1 MPWSSQ
7 LPGSRPAACLLL
19 LLAGRLAAQ
28 LPGESPGARGDAV
41 AASAT
46 AAPAAA
52 PAAKGAAPQEPE
64 AAGQTVEVAA
74 SDLSSLN
81 RLLPIGKTARKVTVP
96 TVDEEGRLTSVVTM
110 GSITRVDEENFDL
123 EKVVL
128 TSFDPPDQAVPGA
141 SPDQTVITLIRARY
155 HAPTQVLVSDRVF
168 TLRKPA
174 LFMTGDSLQYDSAT
188 GRARIKGKSMALIT
202 DAPRLDTAVGEVE
215 SIDDEE
221 NEAAEE
227 DTTGEP
233 TAEPKPGSPPAQPTP
248 KRP

>member
-7 LPGSRPAACLLL
+7 LPGSRQTACLL
-19 LLAGRLAAQ
+19 LLAGRLVAQ
-28 LPGESPGARGDAV
+28 SPGPSAGAAAEADAP
-41 AASAT
+41 AAT
-46 AAPAAA
+46 PAPAAA
-52 PAAKGAAPQEPE
+52 AAASPEAE

-128 TSFDPPDQAVPGA
+128 TSFDPPDQAGPGA
-141 SPDQTVITLIRARY
+141 PPDQTVITLIRARY

-168 TLRKPA
+168 TLRKPT
-174 LFMTGDSLQYDSAT
+174 LYMTGDSLQYDSAT

-202 DAPRLDTAVGEVE
+202 DAPRLDTAPEEDGGGEE
-215 SIDDEE
+215 EDEE
-221 NEAAEE
+221 EIEAAEE
-227 DTTGEP
+227 DTTTESP
-233 TAEPKPGSPPAQPTP
+233 PESKPGSPPAQPTP